1 MTRTSFAALIAALLT
16 FFVFAE
22 PSLAQ
27 DAAGAAFAEADRPDP
42 KGIGLRPAATPVAEE
57 IHSFYDNILVPM
69 KLGISFFVLGLILW
83 VIFRYN
89 KRANP
94 EPAKFSHNT
103 PIEVVWTVVPVF
115 ILLIIA
121 IPSFDLLFLEDKM
134 PDTQT
139 FNYDASS
146 TTEYAFE
153 NDFPASR
160 RVVKNRHVEVR
171 AIDADG
177 SSRMLEAGDDY
188 AVSDLGEELVRVTL
202 ASPLPAGERLQIAAG
217 RTRVGRK
224 PVLGIFGRDRAQLV
238 PSPTITLK
246 ATGYQ
251 WGWAYS
257 YPDFGDF
264 EFDALIMPEE
274 QSGPELYRLATTN
287 DIVVPAG
294 ETVRVITTA
303 RDVIHSWTIP
313 NFGVKID
320 AVPGRLNETWFYTE
334 HESTYYGQCS
344 EICGKDHAFMPISVR
359 VVSREEFEAWV
370 DERREFEGLEPM
382 FADQELASNDE
393 AEAVHTAAL
402 EVRSDQ

>member
-1 MTRTSFAALIAALLT
+1 MTRFLSPAIIAALLT
-16 FFVFAE
+16 FVVVAE
-22 PSLAQ
+22 PSFAQESASTLAN
-27 DAAGAAFAEADRPDP
+27 EVDRPDP
-42 KGIGLRPAATPVAEE
+42 TGIGLRAAATPVAEE

-69 KLGISFFVLGLILW
+69 KLGISFFILALLVW
-83 VIFRYN
+83 VVVRYN
-89 KRANP
+89 KRSNP
-94 EPAKFSHNT
+94 EPAKFTHNT
-103 PIEVVWTVVPVF
+103 TAEVAWTIVPVF

-121 IPSFDLLFLEDKM
+121 VPSFDLLFIEDKM

-139 FNYDASS
+139 HNYEAS
-146 TTEYAFE
+146 TTVTEYAFE
-153 NDFPASR
+153 NDFPPSR
-160 RVVKNRHVEVR
+160 RVVKSRHVEVR
-171 AIDADG
+171 AIGADG
-177 SSRMLEAGDDY
+177 ARRMLDAGDDY
-188 AVSDLGEELVRVTL
+188 EVSDLGEDVVLVTL
-202 ASPLPAGERLQIAAG
+202 ESPLAVGERLQIAAG

-224 PVLGIFGRDRAQLV
+224 PVLGLFGADQAQLV
-238 PSPTITLK
+238 PSPSITLK

-334 HESTYYGQCS
+334 QESTYYGQCS

-359 VVSREEFEAWV
+359 VVSRDEFEAWV

-382 FADQELASNDE
+382 FADQELASAPE
-393 AEAVHTAAL
+393 ADAVVTAAL
-402 EVRSDQ
+402 K